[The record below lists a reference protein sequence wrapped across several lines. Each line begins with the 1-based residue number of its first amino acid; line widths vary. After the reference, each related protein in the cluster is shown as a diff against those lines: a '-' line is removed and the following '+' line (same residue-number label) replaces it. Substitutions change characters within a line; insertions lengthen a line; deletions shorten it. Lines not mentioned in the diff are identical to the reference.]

1 MKALPFRF
9 RYFLSHLLISVLV
22 AGISLFLIFGIW
34 YPAPLH
40 RALGV
45 GELVILMLA
54 IDVILGPLLTLV
66 LAKEGK
72 KGLKMDL
79 VLIGMVQLSALFYG
93 LYTVN
98 QGRPVAIAFDIN
110 RFEIVINHTVKGD
123 DSRQMLQ
130 QYQNEQS
137 TRIPVV
143 SIRPARNEEEQAKRM
158 KDELEN
164 NIMTNANPALYE
176 SVAQNIDIIK
186 QTMKPIDRFAK
197 LNGERADEIL
207 KQYPNADGFLP
218 LAGSAKTLTVL
229 VDTKNKQFVAV
240 VDANPW

>member
-176 SVAQNIDIIK
+176 SVARNIDIIK

>member
-1 MKALPFRF
+1 MKALPFRL

-98 QGRPVAIAFDIN
+98 EGRPVAIAFDIN

-123 DSRQMLQ
+123 GSRQMLQ

-143 SIRPARNEEEQAKRM
+143 SIRPAKNEEEQAKRM

-207 KQYPNADGFLP
+207 EQHPNADGFLP

>member
-123 DSRQMLQ
+123 GSRQMLQ
-130 QYQNEQS
+130 QYQNEQF

-143 SIRPARNEEEQAKRM
+143 SIRPAKNEEEQAKRM

-197 LNGERADEIL
+197 LNGEIADEIL

>member
-1 MKALPFRF
+1 MKVLPFRF

-123 DSRQMLQ
+123 GSRQMLQ

-143 SIRPARNEEEQAKRM
+143 SIRPAKNEEEQAKRM

-164 NIMTNANPALYE
+164 NIMTNANPTLYE

-207 KQYPNADGFLP
+207 EQYPNADGFLP

>member
-1 MKALPFRF
+1 MKALPFRL

-123 DSRQMLQ
+123 GSRQMLQ
-130 QYQNEQS
+130 QYQNEQF

-143 SIRPARNEEEQAKRM
+143 SIRPAKNEEEQAKRM

-197 LNGERADEIL
+197 LNGEIADEIL